1 MKNNRQ
7 PVAEHKDPPFLFRLV
22 YSLVIIVVFVL
33 ALFGVL
39 DPDVILSWVFN
50 RG

>member
-7 PVAEHKDPPFLFRLV
+7 PVAEHKDSPLWLV
-22 YSLVIIVVFVL
+22 YSLAIIVMFVL